1 MKIKLPNGIV
11 LSRDEDESYYW
22 VSTETQSDAEEIV
35 IPESHNGIPVTHICE
50 CAFYNCPNLSRLTV
64 PGSIVSM
71 GYTSLSENPDGI
83 SVTVLDGVSEINEYT
98 FYMDGSL

>member
-35 IPESHNGIPVTHICE
+35 IPESHNGIPVTHI
-50 CAFYNCPNLSRLTV
+50 
-64 PGSIVSM
+64 
-71 GYTSLSENPDGI
+71 
-83 SVTVLDGVSEINEYT
+83 
-98 FYMDGSL
+98 